1 MNPSF
6 GVEFGVAILAIAEES
21 EMLTMSMV
29 LVLMRVKSS
38 HIWTS
43 SLYQVKL
50 NVGIN
55 VSCQRKH

>member
-1 MNPSF
+1 MNPSLEL
-6 GVEFGVAILAIAEES
+6 EFGVAILAIAEES
-21 EMLTMSMV
+21 EMLTVSMV

-43 SLYQVKL
+43 SHYRVRL

-55 VSCQRKH
+55 VSCQRQH